1 MAEIPEAEATR
12 HRWRGYVSLS
22 TTTQYLFATA
32 TIFQRKYKFSGLC
45 SIEEIQL
52 YQPDGF
58 HPVSIGD
65 IYANGR
71 YKILHKLGY
80 GGSSTVWLA
89 RDLRPHPGDSDTLV
103 ALKVLSGYASAKPTD
118 EIVVPDKLDVFASAT
133 HNPARQNFLAVKDYF
148 TVEGPNGKHTFNLLV
163 RGSFLWYTGGV
174 GGSEAIWR
182 ERWQSKPLTR

>member
-1 MAEIPEAEATR
+1 MARIPETEATR
-12 HRWRGYVSLS
+12 HLPSPLQVEVAGIRLSLS

-32 TIFQRKYKFSGLC
+32 TMFQRKYKFSGLC

-58 HPVSIGD
+58 QPVSIGD

-103 ALKVLSGYASAKPTD
+103 ALKVLSGYASAKPTY
-118 EIVVPDKLDVFASAT
+118 KLDVFASAT
-133 HNPARQNFLAVKDYF
+133 HNPARQNFSAIKD
-148 TVEGPNGKHTFNLLV
+148 
-163 RGSFLWYTGGV
+163 
-174 GGSEAIWR
+174 
-182 ERWQSKPLTR
+182 